1 MRTLAEKK
9 KEMYSKE
16 QLLEFYRTMVRIRT
30 FEEKAAECFTKG
42 MLAGNIHLSIGQEA
56 AEAGAFAAIGPQDYF
71 TSTHRGHGHAIA
83 RGADPKLA
91 MAELFGKKT
100 GYCKGKGGSMHI
112 ADMEKMNHLGA
123 NGIVG
128 GGQPISAGS
137 ALASKILGDGAV
149 TVGCFGDGATNEG
162 SFHESL
168 NMAAAWQLPMVWFIE
183 NNCYGVSTEIHRVT
197 NTPHLATRAEAY
209 GVPYALVDGT
219 NPTEVYEAM
228 QKAMDHARSG
238 KGPYLVEA
246 TVYRYQGHYCGDPA
260 VYRPKEYMEHALE
273 NDGIAKLG
281 KRLLA
286 LGATQQ
292 ELDEITAAA
301 DAEMTEAVRF
311 ADESEYPD
319 PATVLDDMY
328 VSDNERCVA
337 RLKRSLSVRPSARR
351 CTRRCSAT
359 RTSLLWARIWPLWAT
374 CLPLPR
380 VFWRSSAPTGSST
393 LLFPRRASWVWPWAQ
408 PCAACAPWWS

>member
-1 MRTLAEKK
+1 
-9 KEMYSKE
+9 MYSKE

-83 RGADPKLA
+83 RGADPKRA

-137 ALASKILGDGAV
+137 ALASWILGDDSV

-168 NMAAAWQLPMVWFIE
+168 NMAAAWKLPMVWFIE

-197 NTPHLATRAEAY
+197 NTPDLATRAAAY
-209 GVPYALVDGT
+209 GVEYAVVDGT
-219 NPTEVYEAM
+219 DPVEVYEAM
-228 QKAMDHARSG
+228 CKAMEHARSG
-238 KGPYLVEA
+238 KGPYVLEA
-246 TVYRYQGHYCGDPA
+246 KVFRYQGHYCGDPA
-260 VYRPKEYMEHALE
+260 VYRPAEYMEEALK
-273 NDGIAKLG
+273 NDPIDKLG
-281 KRLLA
+281 ARLKAMGVKEEELA
-286 LGATQQ
+286 QIHQ
-292 ELDEITAAA
+292 EAK
-301 DAEMTEAVRF
+301 AEMDEAVKF
-311 ADESEYPD
+311 SDESPYPD

-337 RLKRSLSVRPSARR
+337 R
-351 CTRRCSAT
+351 
-359 RTSLLWARIWPLWAT
+359 
-374 CLPLPR
+374 
-380 VFWRSSAPTGSST
+380 
-393 LLFPRRASWVWPWAQ
+393 
-408 PCAACAPWWS
+408 